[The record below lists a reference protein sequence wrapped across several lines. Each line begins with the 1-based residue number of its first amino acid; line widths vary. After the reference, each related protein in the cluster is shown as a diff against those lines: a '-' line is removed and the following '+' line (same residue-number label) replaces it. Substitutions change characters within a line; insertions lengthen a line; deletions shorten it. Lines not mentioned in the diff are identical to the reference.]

1 MMIDKSNDTVAIIGQ
16 GYVGL
21 PLAMT
26 LVEANW
32 QVIGFDSDEDKISL
46 LNSGLSP
53 IEDVS
58 NSSVSESI
66 SNGTYLPTNEI
77 KHLSKA
83 KTIIICVPTP
93 LDEFH
98 NPDLSILKHALQTIA
113 PYIQNESLIISE
125 STSFPGTLRDLVVSE
140 VLNFTLLKNPTFYF
154 AVSPE
159 RVNPGDKIW
168 NQRNTPRLV
177 SGLTDTDTNKAIKF
191 YETICDKII
200 RVETPEIAEAAKLL
214 ENTFRLIN
222 ISVIN
227 EFAQLC
233 DVASINVNSVIDAAA
248 TKPYGYMPFRPGAGA
263 GGHCIPVDP
272 AYLMKWSNR
281 LGFKFNL
288 LENAIKINLEMPLY
302 ISSRLKN
309 MLGDRVNAKVL
320 ILGIGYKPGL
330 SDIRESPSEKLFE
343 ILENSGIT
351 VKWYD
356 PLISNW
362 TGEQCLSL
370 DEIFDAAILVTNQ
383 PGIDI
388 SHLLQNGVPILDC
401 TNTYKGIEGVTLL

>member
-1 MMIDKSNDTVAIIGQ
+1 MSDKSNNTVAIIGQ

-26 LVEANW
+26 LIEANW
-32 QVIGFDSDEDKISL
+32 QVIGFDSDEDKIRL
-46 LNSGLSP
+46 LNSGLST

-77 KHLSKA
+77 KHLLKA
-83 KTIIICVPTP
+83 KTIIICVHTP

-98 NPDLSILKHALQTIA
+98 NPDLSILQHALQTIA

-125 STSFPGTLRDLVVSE
+125 STSFPGTLRDLVVTE
-140 VLNFTLLKNPTFYF
+140 VLNFTLLKNPKFYF
-154 AVSPE
+154 AVAPE

-191 YETICDKII
+191 YETFCDKVI

-222 ISVIN
+222 ISAIN
-227 EFAQLC
+227 EFAKLC
-233 DVASINVNSVIDAAA
+233 HIAGINVSSVIDAAA

-272 AYLMKWSNR
+272 VYLRKWSDR
-281 LGFKFNL
+281 FEFKFNL
-288 LENAIKINLEMPLY
+288 LESAIQINLEMPTY
-302 ISSRLKN
+302 IVSRLKN
-309 MLGDRVNAKVL
+309 LLGKRVNPKVL

-330 SDIRESPSEKLFE
+330 SDVRESPAEKLFE

-356 PLISNW
+356 PLISTW
-362 TGEQCLSL
+362 TKEQCLSL

-383 PGIDI
+383 PGMDI

-401 TNTYKGIEGVTLL
+401 TNTYKGVEGVTLL

>member
-1 MMIDKSNDTVAIIGQ
+1 VSDKSNKTVAIIGQ

-26 LVEANW
+26 LVKANW
-32 QVIGFDSDEDKISL
+32 QVVGFDSDEDKISL

-58 NSSVSESI
+58 NSLVSESI
-66 SNGTYLPTNEI
+66 SNGNYLPTSDI
-77 KHLSKA
+77 KQLLRA
-83 KTIIICVPTP
+83 KIIVICVPTP
-93 LDEFH
+93 LDDFH
-98 NPDLSILKHALQTIA
+98 NPDLSILRHALQTIA

-125 STSFPGTLRDLVVSE
+125 STSFPGTLRDLVVTE

-154 AVSPE
+154 AVAPE

-168 NQRNTPRLV
+168 NQKNTPRLV
-177 SGLTDTDTNKAIKF
+177 SGLNDTDTNKAIIF
-191 YETICDKII
+191 YETFCDKVI
-200 RVETPEIAEAAKLL
+200 RVDTPEIAEAAKLL

-222 ISVIN
+222 ISAIN

-233 DVASINVNSVIDAAA
+233 HAAGINVSSVIDAAA

-272 AYLMKWSNR
+272 VYLMKWSDR
-281 LGFKFNL
+281 FEFKFNL
-288 LENAIKINLEMPLY
+288 LENAIRINLEMPLY
-302 ISSRLKN
+302 IASRLKN
-309 MLGDRVNAKVL
+309 MLGKKINPKVL

-330 SDIRESPSEKLFE
+330 SDVRESPSEKLFE

-356 PLISNW
+356 PLISKW
-362 TGEQCLSL
+362 TKEQCLNL

-383 PGIDI
+383 PGMDI
-388 SHLLQNGVPILDC
+388 KQLLHNGVPILDC
-401 TNTYKGIEGVTLL
+401 TNTYKGIEGVTPL